1 MTDLLTDPLL
11 GRAVEIFSV
20 NGMRYEGVVM
30 AIRDRGELGELF
42 ELGSHD
48 DPSYHR
54 LVYVTD
60 RLVQIRDLSTIKV
73 QRQAP

>member
-20 NGMRYEGVVM
+20 NGIRYEGVVM
-30 AIRDRGELGELF
+30 SIRDRGEMGELF

-48 DPSYHR
+48 DPTYHR